1 MVNPTADSVRIGA
14 GSGFWGD
21 ALDPAVELL
30 EKGQLDYLSFDF
42 LAELTMA
49 LLQRLRGKDPQS
61 GYVPEAVEYMRTLM
75 PQARRNGTKL
85 ISNGGGVNPMAAG
98 GQIVE
103 AARQL
108 GLSGTKVGVIEGDD
122 LLPLLDDIVA
132 SGVPLVNLDTGEQDF
147 SRIRPRVVAANAYTD
162 ASGIVQALGQ
172 GADVVVAGRVSDNA
186 LYVGPL
192 MYEFGW
198 TYESPYTD
206 RVAAAITVGHVLE
219 CAGACSGGLHSRFSE
234 MPNMGSLGFPFADF
248 SKDGTAVIG
257 KLPGTGGR
265 VDQFTIKEHLLY
277 EINDPRRYTMP
288 DGIADFTALQ
298 LEEIGRDKVRLSRM
312 AGAPQPDMLKLVIGY
327 EDGWIGEGMLF
338 FPWPHALARAE
349 KAKQTL
355 LERFERLG
363 LQADEVQFDF
373 IGVNM
378 LHGPAAPAS
387 TCDHNEIGLRVAVR
401 TRTRQEAEKVRRAC
415 AHMWIMGPGG
425 TSFGAPMKPRPVV
438 SLWPTLV
445 PREFAR
451 QTVTILE
458 A

>member
-1 MVNPTADSVRIGA
+1 MVNPTRDSVRIGA

-30 EKGQLDYLSFDF
+30 EKGQLDYLCFDF

-49 LLQRLRGKDPQS
+49 LLQRLRSKDPQS
-61 GYVPEAVEYMRTLM
+61 GYVPEVVEYMRALM
-75 PQARRNGTKL
+75 PLARQNGTKL
-85 ISNGGGVNPMAAG
+85 VSNGGGVNPASAG
-98 GQIVE
+98 RKIIEV
-103 AARQL
+103 AREL
-108 GLSGTKVGVIEGDD
+108 NLVGTRVGVIDGDD
-122 LLPLLDDIVA
+122 LLPKLDEMITR
-132 SGVPLVNLDTGEQDF
+132 GVPLVNLDTGNSDF
-147 SRIRPRVVAANAYTD
+147 ERVRSRVVAANAYTD
-162 ASGIVQALGQ
+162 ASGIVQALAQ
-172 GADVVVAGRVSDNA
+172 GANVVVAGRVSDNA

-192 MYEFGW
+192 MHEFGW
-198 TYESPYTD
+198 KYGAGDVD
-206 RVAAAITVGHVLE
+206 RIAAAITVGHVLE
-219 CAGACSGGLHSRFSE
+219 CAGACSGGLHSRFQE
-234 MPNMGSLGFPFADF
+234 MPHMGALGFPFADF
-248 SKDGTAVIG
+248 FRDATAVVS
-257 KLPGTGGR
+257 KVEGTGGR

-277 EINDPRRYTMP
+277 EINDPRRYVMP
-288 DGIADFTALQ
+288 DGVADFTSLT
-298 LEEIGRDKVRLSRM
+298 LEEVGPDKVRLSRM
-312 AGAPQPDMLKLVIGY
+312 SGGPQPELLKLVIGF

-355 LERFERLG
+355 VERFERLG
-363 LQADEVQFDF
+363 LKADEVQFDF

-378 LHGPAAPAS
+378 LHGPAAPPSAL
-387 TCDHNEIGLRVAVR
+387 DHNEVGLRVAVR
-401 TRTRQEAEKVRRAC
+401 TRSRIEAEKVRRAC

-445 PREFAR
+445 PREFVQ